1 MEITVDSGST
11 WTGSQTEINK
21 TLWLLTGLKDL
32 QIIHPIKDLDIKNAY
47 NSIKRVVSLYLNGQ
61 ILIDILP
68 KKI

>member
-1 MEITVDSGST
+1 M
-11 WTGSQTEINK
+11 
-21 TLWLLTGLKDL
+21 